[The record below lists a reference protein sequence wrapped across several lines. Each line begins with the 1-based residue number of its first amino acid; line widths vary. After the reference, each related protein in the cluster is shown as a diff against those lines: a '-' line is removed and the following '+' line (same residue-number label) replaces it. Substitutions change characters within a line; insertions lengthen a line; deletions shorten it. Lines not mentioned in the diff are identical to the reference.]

1 MSSPTTDSCNV
12 YIAGLPTTFDDS
24 QLLDLVCMRCC
35 EQQAVDSIKCV
46 MDPRTK
52 QCRGYG
58 FVLFNQPSLAAHCVR
73 VLDGAT
79 IQVTNERNEISSSH
93 HLQVRTAHVSA
104 QPTRHDI
111 CSRNAANIPTLP
123 NSGSGN
129 ASPVQGAPP
138 PPPYHQTVG
147 VTATVPLSGPQQIAF
162 QPSHPMVGNTLSLS
176 SSGVFAT
183 QQQHHVL
190 PSLFVGTNSSGS
202 GQLLSSNGASS
213 FRSLNAT
220 DDSSYG
226 GHGSPHWSRTAIAP
240 SAPNQNAMQIT
251 TSSLADSTLQLS
263 FQPQRPQMFA
273 SSQSNSTTT
282 TGTIFVPAPAATH
295 IQFTQPSAS
304 QRDDAKQRPDSPAQA
319 FLADSLF
326 TSTMETPLFSVQ
338 VGAGPA
344 PATNVNNMSS
354 SQLHSVTRLSA
365 PTSGTSTSGTQVSQP
380 TYSVMRTDAP
390 PPAGTS
396 LSTLPQHVQGQPGQ
410 LGLSFSALPA
420 TISLVHA
427 APPSISPGASLSNV
441 FDQHTMR
448 SPPES
453 AFRSQAGG
461 MPVLTSPMPQQ
472 PGSSAIFMQAQ
483 QFAPPQQPH
492 TPLQHQ
498 QQQMLQFY
506 PSSSYPTAHHEQQ
519 QQPVFV
525 TPQQLAALQRHHSGA
540 PPSNFAPQSS
550 IGISSAYPQHAP
562 SQQNQQFMSHITS
575 PTYTTTPLG
584 PSHQSPHLSSPHT
597 SGYFTLVNSP
607 MVQQHQQQLS
617 AMHQQ
622 QQQFQQMVASSSGNP
637 QQTRPTFVS
646 GGPVQVPTTPIF
658 GQGPSVHVGSAY
670 SSGSGG
676 QSSSNAF

>member
-123 NSGSGN
+123 NPGSGN
-129 ASPVQGAPP
+129 ASPVQGPPP

-147 VTATVPLSGPQQIAF
+147 VPATVTLPGPQQNVF
-162 QPSHPMVGNTLSLS
+162 QPSHPMAGNTLSLS
-176 SSGVFAT
+176 SSGVLAT

-190 PSLFVGTNSSGS
+190 PSLVVGTSSSGS
-202 GQLLSSNGASS
+202 GHLLSSNGASS
-213 FRSLNAT
+213 FRSLNTT
-220 DDSSYG
+220 DDFSYG
-226 GHGSPHWSRTAIAP
+226 GNGSPHWSRTAIAP
-240 SAPNQNAMQIT
+240 SAPNQNSMQLT
-251 TSSLADSTLQLS
+251 TSSLADSMSQLS
-263 FQPQRPQMFA
+263 FQPQRHQLFA
-273 SSQSNSTTT
+273 SSQSISTTN
-282 TGTIFVPAPAATH
+282 GAVFVPASAPTH
-295 IQFTQPSAS
+295 IQFTQPTAS
-304 QRDDAKQRPDSPAQA
+304 QRDDATQRPDSPPQA

-344 PATNVNNMSS
+344 AVTNVNNMSS

-365 PTSGTSTSGTQVSQP
+365 PTSGTSTSGTQVTKQP

-396 LSTLPQHVQGQPGQ
+396 LSTLPQHVQGQPAQ

-420 TISLVHA
+420 SLNLVHA

-453 AFRSQAGG
+453 AFRSPAGS

-472 PGSSAIFMQAQ
+472 PGNSAIFLQAQ
-483 QFAPPQQPH
+483 QFAPPQHPH

-498 QQQMLQFY
+498 QQQMLQVY
-506 PSSSYPTAHHEQQ
+506 PSSSYPTAHQAEQQ

-540 PPSNFAPQSS
+540 TPSNFAPQSS
-550 IGISSAYPQHAP
+550 IGMSSAYPQQAP
-562 SQQNQQFMSHITS
+562 SQQHQQFMSHIAS

-584 PSHQSPHLSSPHT
+584 PSHQSPHFSSPHT
-597 SGYFTLVNSP
+597 GGYFTLVNSP
-607 MVQQHQQQLS
+607 MVQQQQQQLS
-617 AMHQQ
+617 AMHQ
-622 QQQFQQMVASSSGNP
+622 QQQFQQMVASSSGNA

-646 GGPVQVPTTPIF
+646 GAPVQVPTPPVF
-658 GQGPSVHVGSAY
+658 GQGPSVHVGTY
-670 SSGSGG
+670 PSGSGG
-676 QSSSNAF
+676 QSSSNAY